1 MCPSLWAL
9 AGAAVE
15 LLGPAVPADRHLLEV
30 LQVPMAEAV
39 DLRGHLRK
47 VLRVEVVATEG
58 QPQRELFRSM
68 ELLAILAGR
77 LPSPRMLEPAA
88 RTGPAV
94 KVAGVPPLAK
104 EGVAVEEV
112 APVDPRVVGEGV
124 TQALLPA
131 QEVAEAVEAVRRSE
145 GIPRVDPGAQAAM
158 VGSSSTGI
166 SEVSHGIETF

>member
-1 MCPSLWAL
+1 MCLSLWAL
-9 AGAAVE
+9 AGAPAE
-15 LLGPAVPADRHLLEV
+15 LLRPAAPADRHLLEA
-30 LQVPMAEAV
+30 LQVPMAGTEGP
-39 DLRGHLRK
+39 RGHLRK
-47 VLRVEVVATEG
+47 VLRVEAVATEG

-68 ELLAILAGR
+68 ELPAILAGR
-77 LPSPRMLEPAA
+77 LPSPRMSEPAA

-112 APVDPRVVGEGV
+112 APADPRVAAEGA
-124 TQALLPA
+124 TQDLLPA
-131 QEVAEAVEAVRRSE
+131 QEVAEVVELVRRLE

-166 SEVSHGIETF
+166 SEVS